1 MKIYYNFLNTK
12 ACNIDNY
19 FSSLVLKIK
28 QKICS
33 AISFSVIHVHV
44 YDPSRLGQCEVSFP
58 GDAPAKTSC
67 KFVKNDEL
75 KKHEY
80 KFLIDLQRINP
91 AS

>member
-1 MKIYYNFLNTK
+1 MCIYIYDL
-12 ACNIDNY
+12 
-19 FSSLVLKIK
+19 SSL
-28 QKICS
+28 S
-33 AISFSVIHVHV
+33 
-44 YDPSRLGQCEVSFP
+44 QCEVSFP

-75 KKHEY
+75 KKHEN